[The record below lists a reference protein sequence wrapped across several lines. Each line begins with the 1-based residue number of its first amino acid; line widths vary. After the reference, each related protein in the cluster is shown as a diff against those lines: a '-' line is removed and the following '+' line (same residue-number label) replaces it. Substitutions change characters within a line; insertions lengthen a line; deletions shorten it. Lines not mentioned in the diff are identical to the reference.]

1 MAHLYIAESLTESDT
16 AVHLTGPEARH
27 AAQVG
32 RLRVGETIQV
42 TNGRGVIAAGTARSV
57 EKDSVHIDITE
68 RRVMP
73 APRPSITLVQALAKG
88 DRDELAVQMATELGI
103 DRVIPWA
110 AARSVSRWEGPKI
123 PKGVERWVSIVREAS
138 KQAIRSWIPSVE
150 QPVTS
155 AQLARECDGNRVL
168 ILEPTATTALA
179 DLDWDD
185 RNIVLV
191 VGPEGGITPAEIEAL
206 TAAGAQTVRLGDTV
220 VRTST
225 AGAAALSVM
234 SARLGRWS

>member
-1 MAHLYIAESLTESDT
+1 MAHLYIAETLAESDT
-16 AVHLTGPEARH
+16 AVHLTGSEARH

-32 RLRVGETIQV
+32 RLREGETIQV
-42 TNGRGVIAAGTARSV
+42 TNGRGVIATGTARSV
-57 EKDSVHIDITE
+57 EKDSVHIDIQDL
-68 RRVMP
+68 RVTA
-73 APRPSITLVQALAKG
+73 APRPRITLVQALAKG

-110 AARSVSRWEGPKI
+110 AARSVSRWEGSKI
-123 PKGVERWVSIVREAS
+123 PKGVERWTSIVREAS
-138 KQAIRSWIPSVE
+138 KQAIRSWIPDVE

-168 ILEPTATTALA
+168 ILEPTAPTALA

-191 VGPEGGITPAEIEAL
+191 VGPEGGIAPAEIEYL
-206 TAAGAQTVRLGDTV
+206 IAAGAESVRLGGTV

-225 AGAAALSVM
+225 AGAAALAVI
-234 SARLGRWS
+234 SARIGRWS